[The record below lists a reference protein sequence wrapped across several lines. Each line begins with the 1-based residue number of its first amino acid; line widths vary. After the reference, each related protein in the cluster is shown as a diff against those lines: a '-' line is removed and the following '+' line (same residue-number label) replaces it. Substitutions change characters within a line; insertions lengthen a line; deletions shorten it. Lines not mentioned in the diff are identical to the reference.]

1 MTNFAI
7 MGLGFVARRHLDA
20 IAHVGGNLV
29 AAYDPHDSVGILD
42 QYAPECRYTP
52 SAREFKAW
60 LEQPPYTEI
69 VSICTPNDRHSHHAM
84 SAMNSGC
91 AVILEKPATI
101 SICELDQLI
110 EQSNRT
116 ATDCN
121 VVLQLRT
128 NPALIAYRD
137 ALDSTRKQV
146 DLTYCTPR
154 GPWYMR
160 SWKGDDSR
168 SGGLAFNIG
177 IHLFD
182 LLLWLYGSVCGMELY
197 ERTPQRMSGN
207 LELER
212 ADVRWRLS
220 IDPADGP
227 CRRQMT
233 VDGETIDLT
242 GPWDDLHR
250 RVYERTM
257 DGDGFTLEDAR
268 PSIALCE
275 QLMQCDIT
283 I

>member
-29 AAYDPHDSVGILD
+29 AAYDVHDSVGILD

-52 SAREFKAW
+52 SEREFWTW
-60 LEQPPYTEI
+60 LDGIPTAEI
-69 VSICTPNDRHSHHAM
+69 VSICTPNYRHSFNAFRAIAYGHA
-84 SAMNSGC
+84 
-91 AVILEKPATI
+91 VLIEKPAVL
-101 SICELDQLI
+101 SLRELDQLI
-110 EQSNRT
+110 EH
-116 ATDCN
+116 ADHYLCDCN

-128 NPALIAYRD
+128 NPGLIAYRERINQTYYSD
-137 ALDSTRKQV
+137 NGQCTWVDSTHRHQV

-160 SWKGDDSR
+160 SWKGDIIR

-197 ERTPQRMSGN
+197 ERTPQCMSGN

-233 VDGETIDLT
+233 VDGEVID
-242 GPWDDLHR
+242 
-250 RVYERTM
+250 
-257 DGDGFTLEDAR
+257 
-268 PSIALCE
+268 
-275 QLMQCDIT
+275 
-283 I
+283 

>member
-1 MTNFAI
+1 
-7 MGLGFVARRHLDA
+7 MGLGFVAARHLDA
-20 IAHVGGNLV
+20 IQHVGGNLV

-42 QYAPECRYTP
+42 QYAPGCRFTTDP
-52 SAREFKAW
+52 AEFKLWMDSA
-60 LEQPPYTEI
+60 PHIDI
-69 VSICTPNDRHSHHAM
+69 VSMCIPNDEHYCYSVV
-84 SAMNSGC
+84 AMNSGC
-91 AVILEKPATI
+91 AVLLEKPATI
-101 SICELDQLI
+101 DLHLLDKLI
-110 EQSNRT
+110 EHSART
-116 ATDCN
+116 ACDCN

-137 ALDSTRKQV
+137 ALDGTRKQV
-146 DLTYCTPR
+146 DLAYCTPR
-154 GPWYMR
+154 GPWYLR

-168 SGGLAFNIG
+168 SGGLAYNIG

-182 LLLWLYGSVCGMELY
+182 ALLWLYGGVRGIELH

-212 ADVRWRLS
+212 ADVKWMLS

-233 VDGETIDLT
+233 VDGETIDLA

-257 DGDGFTLEDAR
+257 AGNGFTLEDAR

-275 QLMQCDIT
+275 QLMQIEVG
-283 I
+283 IAV